1 VAADGWEPMGGAR
14 TPESERS
21 TAEQTECDGE
31 AETVRDER
39 TRESEQ
45 RRTEEGVNLIPLVT
59 PPLPPAIAAA

>member
-1 VAADGWEPMGGAR
+1 MAAVGWEPVGGAK

-21 TAEQTECDGE
+21 AAEQTECAGE

-45 RRTEEGVNLIPLVT
+45 RHTEEGVNLIPLVT